1 MERFDTVVIGG
12 SQAGLA
18 TGYYLSKQSR
28 AFVILEAGAEVG
40 AAWRK
45 RWDTLHLFTGA
56 RFNSLPGMPFPAGSG
71 IFPSKDEMADYLAAY
86 AAHFSLPVQL
96 GVKVDDLT
104 RADDHY
110 LITVGARRLQ
120 ARHVVVATGA
130 YTTPRVPAFA
140 SQLDPTLTQ
149 LHSVD
154 YRNPR
159 QLRNGPVLVVGAGNS
174 GAEIAYD
181 LAATRPTW
189 LAGRDTGMIP
199 GELGSVSHQ
208 VGALVFKGVAQ
219 RLTVDTLPGRW
230 LVGKAKGL
238 TGGHPVVR
246 LRANDLLKAG
256 VQRVPRVAGVSKG
269 RPVLESGQE
278 LDVANVV
285 WATGF
290 VRDYRWIRLPV
301 FDAGGTPRHHR
312 GLVQTE
318 PGLYFAG
325 LPFQSSL
332 LSGLVAGAG
341 PDARYIV
348 QQITARDRAAHPT
361 LARRPQR
368 LLG

>member
-1 MERFDTVVIGG
+1 
-12 SQAGLA
+12 
-18 TGYYLSKQSR
+18 
-28 AFVILEAGAEVG
+28 
-40 AAWRK
+40 
-45 RWDTLHLFTGA
+45 
-56 RFNSLPGMPFPAGSG
+56 
-71 IFPSKDEMADYLAAY
+71 
-86 AAHFSLPVQL
+86 
-96 GVKVDDLT
+96 VDDLT

-110 LITVGARRLQ
+110 VITAGARRLQ

-130 YTTPRVPAFA
+130 YTTPLFPAFA
-140 SQLDPTLTQ
+140 GQLDPAIIQ
-149 LHSVD
+149 LHSVE
-154 YRNPR
+154 YRNSG
-159 QLRNGPVLVVGAGNS
+159 QLRDGPVLVVGAGNS

-181 LAATRPTW
+181 LAATCPTW

-199 GELGSVSHQ
+199 GELGSVGHQ
-208 VGALVFKGVAQ
+208 VGALVFRAVAQ

-230 LVGKAKGL
+230 LVGKARGL

-246 LRANDLLKAG
+246 LRPEDLLKAG
-256 VQRVPRVAGVSKG
+256 VQRVPRVAGVSNG
-269 RPVLESGQE
+269 RPVLESGQA

-290 VRDYRWIRLPV
+290 VRDFSWIRLPV

-312 GLVQTE
+312 GMVQTE

-368 LLG
+368 LPG